1 MLRRADSERPIC
13 GAPRLWGMAKPEA
26 KPVAKKEG
34 DDRLAMLKEL
44 AKLTKPTGKSA
55 QGKSEEGEE

>member
-1 MLRRADSERPIC
+1 MPPPKGKPTETVNKA
-13 GAPRLWGMAKPEA
+13 GA
-26 KPVAKKEG
+26 G

-55 QGKSEEGEE
+55 QGKGEEVDD